1 MCPYFFHGCICDTF
15 LLSYFPGFC
24 TSELYSRTPKQLKID
39 HNEIQG
45 IFLIIIFN
53 FFFRKSSD
61 RRKTCRDSN
70 MLKAAKIIS
79 QKSCP
84 CKLLKSCLKKCLPTA
99 TWSLD

>member
-53 FFFRKSSD
+53 FFLENPVIDEKRVE
-61 RRKTCRDSN
+61 
-70 MLKAAKIIS
+70 
-79 QKSCP
+79 
-84 CKLLKSCLKKCLPTA
+84 TA
-99 TWSLD
+99 TC